1 VRENLK
7 EVQMSLAITMNK
19 VVKVL
24 LADGKWHQVR
34 QVRGKSTFAID
45 AYEFI
50 EEHKSA
56 VEGIPVTGAMW
67 SSGLQTRIV
76 CPLTSILAVM
86 QQT

>member
-1 VRENLK
+1 
-7 EVQMSLAITMNK
+7 MSLAINVNK

-34 QVRGKSTFAID
+34 QVRGKSTFVID
-45 AYEFI
+45 AYEYI

-56 VEGIPVTGAMW
+56 VEGIPSTGAIW
-67 SSGLQTRIV
+67 SSGLRTRIV

-86 QQT
+86 QKT